1 MSSEVYLKS
10 GEAMAMVSRFGYEY
24 SLQSLRLQPF
34 AWRNP
39 KDLHWYFKREELIK
53 FLKVRTGKATWKII
67 PFPKDKNRTRMWRL
81 IALNRLRVTIHQ
93 GKDVMHYE
101 DFEKFQAL
109 MDGAA
114 SDLIIAEGDKDE
126 N

>member
-10 GEAMAMVSRFGYEY
+10 GEAMEMVKRFGFKYT
-24 SLQSLRLQPF
+24 LQSLRLQQF
-34 AWRNP
+34 AWKNP
-39 KDLHWYFKREELIK
+39 KDLHWYFKREELVK
-53 FLKVRTGKATWKII
+53 FLKIRTGKAKWKII
-67 PFPKDKNRTRMWRL
+67 PFPKDKNRVRMWRI

-93 GKDVMHYE
+93 GKDVIHYE
-101 DFEKFQAL
+101 DFEKLQAL

-114 SDLIIAEGDKDE
+114 NNLIIAEGDKDE